1 MFGQIKRESAPK
13 RTVRLAAFTMSVAA
27 SLLSPVA
34 MSQSMTAPVTPPVTP
49 PIKPLVTR
57 DAFGMPMAFVADDDA
72 ALAQFAEG
80 RSLFRQSW
88 VVYPSADRRI
98 AGLGPVYNQISC
110 IACHVKFGRG
120 NAPLGPDEA
129 PRGLLVRLSVPG
141 STPTGAPREHP
152 NYGDQLGDKAIPGV
166 PAEGQVRVHYTE
178 RVERMAGGETVHL
191 RAPQL
196 VFSDL
201 AFGPLGHGT
210 MTSARVGSPVYGL
223 GWLEAIDDAT
233 LHALAARRL
242 PDGVRGR
249 VNRVWDVATKR
260 QVVGRFGWKAN
271 QPSIR
276 QQIASAF
283 VGDLGITSP
292 LFPHKTCPA
301 AQTACRAA
309 PTDGQP
315 DLTSPQLDAIEYFQR
330 TLEVPPRRD
339 VEDVQ
344 VKRGERLFAQTGCAA
359 CHTPSLRTG
368 AFPPLAAMANRD
380 IAPYTDLLLHDMGQG
395 LADGRP
401 DFLAGP
407 RDWRTP
413 PLWGLGLAA
422 LVNPD
427 ATYLHDGRART
438 VQEAILWH
446 GGEGH
451 VARERYRAMSP
462 QARADLLRFLMSL

>member
-1 MFGQIKRESAPK
+1 MTQ
-13 RTVRLAAFTMSVAA
+13 VAA
-27 SLLSPVA
+27 WLTAVVTGGLLASDAIAQTGV
-34 MSQSMTAPVTPPVTP
+34 APVT
-49 PIKPLVTR
+49 R
-57 DAFGMPMAFVADDDA
+57 EAFGQPMPFVIEDEAS
-72 ALAQFAEG
+72 LATFAEG

-88 VVYPSADRRI
+88 VVYPSAERRI

-141 STPTGAPREHP
+141 KTVTGAPREHP
-152 NYGDQLGDKAIPGV
+152 HYGDQLGDKAIPGV
-166 PAEGQVRVHYTE
+166 PAEGQVRVHYTT
-178 RVERMAGGETVHL
+178 RVETLTGGETVSLRVPHL
-191 RAPQL
+191 Q
-196 VFSDL
+196 FSDL

-223 GWLEAIDDAT
+223 GWLEAVDDTT
-233 LHALAARRL
+233 LHALASRRL

-249 VNRVWDVATKR
+249 VNRVWDVTAKR

-283 VGDLGITSP
+283 VGDLGITSS
-292 LFPHKTCPA
+292 LFATKSCPPV
-301 AQTACRAA
+301 QKACQAA

-315 DLTSPQLDAIEYFQR
+315 DLTQAQLDAIEFFQR
-330 TLEVPPRRD
+330 TLEVPARRD
-339 VEDVQ
+339 ADDAQ
-344 VKRGERLFAQTGCAA
+344 VKRGERYFAQAGCAA
-359 CHTPSLRTG
+359 CHVPTLRTG

-380 IAPYTDLLLHDMGQG
+380 IAPYTDMLLHDMGAG

-413 PLWGLGLAA
+413 PLWGLGLSAR
-422 LVNPD
+422 VDPE

-446 GGEGH
+446 GGEAQ
-451 VARERYRAMSP
+451 VARDRFRTMP
-462 QARADLLRFLMSL
+462 PPARADLLRFLMSL

>member
-1 MFGQIKRESAPK
+1 MSGLKRYARLASRVCLTTAVIAWTLASDAIAQTPAPLTREAFGQPMALMDESD
-13 RTVRLAAFTMSVAA
+13 A
-27 SLLSPVA
+27 SLA
-34 MSQSMTAPVTPPVTP
+34 M
-49 PIKPLVTR
+49 
-57 DAFGMPMAFVADDDA
+57 
-72 ALAQFAEG
+72 FAEG

-88 VVYPSADRRI
+88 VVYPSADRRN

-110 IACHVKFGRG
+110 VACHVKFGRG
-120 NAPLGPDEA
+120 NAPAGPDEA

-141 STPTGAPREHP
+141 KSATGAPREHP

-166 PAEGQVRVHYTE
+166 PAEARVRIRYTE
-178 RVERMAGGETVHL
+178 RKETLAGGETVALRVPHL
-191 RAPQL
+191 RIDA
-196 VFSDL
+196 L
-201 AFGPLGHGT
+201 AFGSLGQGT
-210 MTSARVGSPVYGL
+210 MTSVRVGSPVYGL
-223 GWLEAIDDAT
+223 GWLEAVDDDT
-233 LHALAARRL
+233 LRALAARRL

-249 VNRVWDVATKR
+249 VNRVWDASAKR

-292 LFPHKTCPA
+292 IFPTKSCPA
-301 AQTACRAA
+301 VQTECRAA

-315 DLTSPQLDAIEYFQR
+315 DLTVVQLDAIEYFQR
-330 TLEVPPRRD
+330 TLDVPPRRD
-339 VEDVQ
+339 VDDAQ
-344 VKRGERLFAQTGCAA
+344 VRRGERHFGQAGCAA
-359 CHTPSLRTG
+359 CHVPSMRTG
-368 AFPPLAAMANRD
+368 AFAPLRAMANRD
-380 IAPYTDLLLHDMGQG
+380 IAPYTDMLLHDMGGG

-413 PLWGLGLAA
+413 PLWGLGLSAM
-422 LVNPD
+422 VNPD
-427 ATYLHDGRART
+427 ATFLHDGRART

-446 GGEGH
+446 GGE
-451 VARERYRAMSP
+451 AQASRERFRAMTP

>member
-1 MFGQIKRESAPK
+1 MSGLTVSLRAGLVVAIAAGTLSPETFAQSTGMPVTREAFGQPMPFVMEDD
-13 RTVRLAAFTMSVAA
+13 A
-27 SLLSPVA
+27 SLA
-34 MSQSMTAPVTPPVTP
+34 T
-49 PIKPLVTR
+49 
-57 DAFGMPMAFVADDDA
+57 
-72 ALAQFAEG
+72 FAEG

-88 VVYPSADRRI
+88 VVYPSSDRRI

-141 STPTGAPREHP
+141 KTATGAPREHP
-152 NYGDQLGDKAIPGV
+152 HYGDQLGDKAIPGV
-166 PAEGQVRVHYTE
+166 PAEGQVRIHYTLRTE
-178 RVERMAGGETVHL
+178 TLAGGETVQLRIPHL
-191 RAPQL
+191 R
-196 VFSDL
+196 FTDL
-201 AFGPLGHGT
+201 AFGPVGHGT

-223 GWLEAIDDAT
+223 GWLEAVDDAT

-249 VNRVWDVATKR
+249 VNRVWDVSAKR

-292 LFPHKTCPA
+292 VFPTKSCPA
-301 AQTACRAA
+301 VQTACRAA
-309 PTDGQP
+309 PTDGEP
-315 DLTSPQLDAIEYFQR
+315 DLTGTQLDAIEYFQR
-330 TLEVPPRRD
+330 TLDVPARRD
-339 VEDVQ
+339 VDDPQ
-344 VKRGERLFAQTGCAA
+344 VRRGERVFGQAGCAA
-359 CHTPSLRTG
+359 CHVPTLRTG
-368 AFPPLAAMANRD
+368 AFPPLRAMADRE
-380 IAPYTDLLLHDMGQG
+380 IAPYTDLLLHDMGPG

-413 PLWGLGLAA
+413 PLWGLGLSA
-422 LVNPD
+422 LVNPE

-438 VQEAILWH
+438 LQEAILWH
-446 GGEGH
+446 GGE
-451 VARERYRAMSP
+451 AQRSRERFRAMTP